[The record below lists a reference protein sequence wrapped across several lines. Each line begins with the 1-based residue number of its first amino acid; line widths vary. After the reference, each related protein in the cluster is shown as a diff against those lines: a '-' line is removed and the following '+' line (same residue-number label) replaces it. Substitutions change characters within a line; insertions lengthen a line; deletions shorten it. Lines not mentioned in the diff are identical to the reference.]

1 MYIKITSIKNRKQ
14 HKLLLFLS
22 FGQQRGR
29 GKRIPGFNRR
39 NVGGD
44 KPTATVNHL
53 TNNYYIL

>member
-1 MYIKITSIKNRKQ
+1 M
-14 HKLLLFLS
+14 LLLFIFS

-29 GKRIPGFNRR
+29 RPIPGFNRR

-53 TNNYYIL
+53 TNNYYII